1 MTSQPPLHTWVS
13 DAIRMLQSISYVVS
27 ENEKSAL
34 CIVLVTS
41 PPHRPISD
49 SLRYPSFPL
58 LLFLLL
64 QHLESPDSVN
74 VMIYVLICLF
84 LTAEL

>member
-1 MTSQPPLHTWVS
+1 MTSQPPLHTRVS
-13 DAIRMLQSISYVVS
+13 DAIRMLQPIYYVVS

-34 CIVLVTS
+34 HIVFITS
-41 PPHRPISD
+41 RQHTPISD
-49 SLRYPSFPL
+49 SLWYPSFPV

-64 QHLESPDSVN
+64 QHLESPDSVS

-84 LTAEL
+84 VTAGL